1 MGPIGQTET
10 ATGYLPVN
18 TTVVRGKEGPET
30 KNRVQFPPRSSDG
43 MNYHLPW
50 ASCSFLLGLGF
61 SSTK

>member
-30 KNRVQFPPRSSDG
+30 KNWVQFPPRSSEW
-43 MNYHLPW
+43 HELPL
-50 ASCSFLLGLGF
+50 ALDKLFLPSGPWFL
-61 SSTK
+61 TN